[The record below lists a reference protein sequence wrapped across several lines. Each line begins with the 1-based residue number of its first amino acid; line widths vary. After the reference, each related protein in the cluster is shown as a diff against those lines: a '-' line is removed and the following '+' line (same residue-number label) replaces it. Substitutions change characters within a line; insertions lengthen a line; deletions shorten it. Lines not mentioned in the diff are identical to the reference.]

1 MAVAPTAPLSK
12 RQIKR
17 REMGKNVNV
26 GGEVTIMAMGRTTK
40 ATLGELIA
48 TVTDEVTRLT
58 RGSGNTN
65 ILVSQIV
72 RHLFATRRVR
82 LKRRGVLKLA

>member
-1 MAVAPTAPLSK
+1 
-12 RQIKR
+12 
-17 REMGKNVNV
+17 
-26 GGEVTIMAMGRTTK
+26 MAMGLKKK

-48 TVTDEVTRLT
+48 AVTDEVTRST
-58 RGSGNTN
+58 PEAADTN

-82 LKRRGVLKLA
+82 LSRRGVLKLA

>member
-1 MAVAPTAPLSK
+1 MAVAPTVQVSQ
-12 RQIKR
+12 RQIEC
-17 REMGKNVNV
+17 REMRKNE
-26 GGEVTIMAMGRTTK
+26 GGEVTRMARGLRKK

-48 TVTDEVTRLT
+48 AVSDEVSRLT
-58 RGSGNTN
+58 RGSANTN